1 MKPTTLRNK
10 KLTIACIAALLT
22 GTLYTL
28 AQTPVA
34 TNIVDEVIWIVG
46 DEAIFRSEVEEQ
58 YKEMK
63 LDGTNVPAS
72 PYCAIPEE
80 LAVQKLYLHQAKVD
94 TIEPQESQVNAQV
107 DKRINFFIA
116 GLGSR
121 ERVEQYFRKTIPELR
136 DQLHDVIR
144 TQYIIQQV
152 QGNLTKDVKAT
163 PAQVRKYFTALPE
176 DSVPYVPLQVEVQI
190 IMFYPRV
197 PQQEIDDVKA
207 RLRDYAE
214 QVNSGK
220 SDFATLARMYSEDG
234 SYLQGGELG
243 FHGRADFVPEFSNVA
258 FNLQTPG
265 KVSRIVETEYGYHI
279 IQLVEKRG
287 EQINVR
293 HILLRPKVSSAD
305 LEAARVK
312 MDSLAME
319 IRKNTFTF
327 EEAASVASHDKT
339 TRNNRGVMVNQYTGG
354 GSRFE
359 MNQLPPE
366 VATAI
371 ENLQPG
377 EVSDAFIMKDAAKNR
392 EVVAVVKLTTRIP
405 GHRATLAEDYNLIK
419 EMYLASERERII
431 NQWVEQ
437 KIADTYIRIEDGWGN
452 CDFKY
457 NGWIKK

>member
-1 MKPTTLRNK
+1 MKTTVLRHK
-10 KLTIACIAALLT
+10 KFTVACLAALLT
-22 GTLYTL
+22 GSLLTL

-34 TNIVDEVIWIVG
+34 SNVVDEIVWIVG

-58 YKEMK
+58 YKEMR
-63 LDGTNVPAS
+63 LDGTNVPTS
-72 PYCAIPEE
+72 PYCVIPEE
-80 LAVQKLYLHQAKVD
+80 LAVQKLYLHQAKMD
-94 TIEPQESQVNAQV
+94 TIEPQESQINAAV
-107 DKRINFFIA
+107 DKRINYFIA

-121 ERVEQYFRKTIPELR
+121 ERVEQYFHKTIPELR

-152 QGNLTKDVKAT
+152 QNNLTKNVKAT
-163 PAQVRKYFTALPE
+163 PAQVRKYFSALPE
-176 DSVPYVPLQVEVQI
+176 DSIPYVPLQVEVQI
-190 IMFYPRV
+190 IMFYPAV

-305 LEAARVK
+305 LETARVK

-327 EEAASVASHDKT
+327 EEAASVASHDKN
-339 TRNNRGVMVNQYTGG
+339 TRNNRGVMVNQYTGS
-354 GSRFE
+354 SRFE

-366 VATAI
+366 VASAI
-371 ENLQPG
+371 EHLQPG
-377 EVSDAFIMKDAAKNR
+377 EVSGAFIMKDETKNR
-392 EVVAVVKLTTRIP
+392 EVVAVVKLTSRIP

-419 EMYLASERERII
+419 EMYLNAERERVI
-431 NQWVEQ
+431 NEWVEK

-457 NGWIKK
+457 KGWVKQ